1 MERRGHLD
9 PAELDALLL
18 GGAQG
23 REVTVESFHVEG
35 CRTCREALLDL
46 ALMAGI
52 LRGAKLRPTLELDS
66 VSDYLSEPE
75 AAQKDFASVQEAPRV
90 LFSRKASVPRHPSD
104 DALQALLDSAFDER
118 VRAADFLADVR
129 HVSRCDQCLVRVL
142 RLSERFAPSAGLV
155 AGILKAAG
163 KGASGTEE

>member
-18 GGAQG
+18 RGAQARG
-23 REVTVESFHVEG
+23 VTVESFHVEG
-35 CRTCREALLDL
+35 CRTCRDALLDL

-52 LRGAKLRPTLELDS
+52 LRGAKLRPALDS

-90 LFSRKASVPRHPSD
+90 LFSRRASVPRHPSD
-104 DALQALLDSAFDER
+104 DALQALLGSAFDER
-118 VRAADFLADVR
+118 VRAPDFLADAR
-129 HVSRCDQCLVRVL
+129 HVSRCEQCLVRVL

-155 AGILKAAG
+155 VGILKAAG
-163 KGASGTEE
+163 KGASGLEE

>member
-18 GGAQG
+18 GGAQDRG
-23 REVTVESFHVEG
+23 VTVESFHVEG

-52 LRGAKLRPTLELDS
+52 LRGAKLRPALDS
-66 VSDYLSEPE
+66 VSNYLSEPE
-75 AAQKDFASVQEAPRV
+75 AAEKDLASVQEAPRV
-90 LFSRKASVPRHPSD
+90 LFSRRASVPRHPSD

-118 VRAADFLADVR
+118 VRAADFLADGR
-129 HVSRCDQCLVRVL
+129 HVSRCDQCLVRML
-142 RLSERFAPSAGLV
+142 RLSERFAPSAGLMS
-155 AGILKAAG
+155 AILKAAG